1 MADNS
6 IPSLAELLLV
16 KADRLQTM
24 VRELGA
30 ANPASN
36 LVKRAR
42 LLGNSSNL
50 TRLGCLRALCE
61 HYGIA
66 CDPSTFGKKANDKL
80 AADAAVGEPSA
91 RGVGNTR
98 TVIPKRIASKNVS
111 VESNGLTI
119 PQVTADP
126 MTGALVAHEPVYQKY
141 RPVKVTELDVLRIWH
156 ISDIH
161 LYSDQHE
168 WKWDRYRKV
177 LDHTVEAIREDGVR
191 TGDICVISGDIFH
204 KPTAPNSNLL
214 VIFDR
219 FIRALSAL
227 FRRVSNGYGTIE
239 ARDRIIVIS
248 GNHDINEAWVNP
260 GSARVE
266 TLRGLGETHR
276 EFFRYVRDNEVLRY
290 GNTLIAVSSL
300 FSDATVRHQDIDLS
314 DHPEGKRDITKY
326 RTIAVA
332 HCDLLGDRFGS
343 GQKMSFSSRHR
354 SIEEFRGYDAL
365 LLGDIHQE
373 QEVSAENPVAYYPGS
388 LIQTNLGE
396 TVGDHG
402 ILLWDVSGLPEEL
415 EGNDTLS
422 RHISKPEFIE
432 IPDEYALVRVTVT
445 DGEYDLPDLPS
456 WVRNV
461 VVQFENNGTTAERLR
476 QVREELASRWTIVGS
491 SEGRHAAEVP
501 DPLTGKG
508 NPATKVREEFQHEDP
523 RIMDLHQTI
532 SARATQATDH
542 CSENWTIR
550 RLVVDRLFN
559 HYHSEIDFSTHN
571 GILAIQGLNA
581 SGKTNLINALYMAFG
596 VNTVDLNR
604 SIMNGYQTASIICDI
619 TIGAESATIS
629 REYRLLKP
637 RKGAT
642 QASCEQSNCVIT
654 FHNKQKEEGALGEPR
669 FPHQLRSRSSAAEY
683 IRDNLNSIWFAL
695 NRVSGL
701 SLLDMSA
708 MARSVFLSE
717 IFGFSHMVETV
728 QYAKEHLRSRNQD
741 RAAATEAHSRLRLE
755 ESVVLPEDPAEK
767 LEAARSRIDILVSEC
782 RGLQGGQITA
792 EEARL
797 MEEYRKSAGDGA
809 SIPEDV
815 DGQLRD
821 AEAELSHIKPLA
833 TPPPEY
839 DNLRRRVAAMRQKVD
854 LGGSCQEDDGREIT
868 EVPEAIRGAEQ
879 QERLL
884 LESYRKRQSEIEKR
898 LPGLLPMRKIQ
909 VATGEAAA
917 MDDAGRFDLDTYRK
931 VAHELA
937 SLGLRGTGT
946 PDLEREECVARLIPA
961 TIIRKSAVPEMVR
974 TRESLQAQIETLR
987 SFDPAELREAVEA
1000 RDLDR
1005 LVKVAGHILNLGLD
1019 RIGKLYE
1026 QNSKVT
1032 AYFAEIES
1040 HNQKHAQRVAEIE
1053 EAHAHNARVQRN
1065 LDWYRRRDL
1074 EERADVQERLA
1085 RREELELREELGVV
1099 ATRREASEARVAELV
1114 RNLEILAL
1122 RDYQQLRAR
1131 LDSITQS
1138 LDTHR
1143 VTLQKIQESITRL
1156 QRLVRI
1162 RDIGRRQEIL
1172 RRKLLV
1178 DEELTAASAEHTR
1191 LRQALAEYNRLRG
1204 RAEVVEENRR
1214 VYQESA
1220 VRLAQAE
1227 EAHTLAS
1234 TYYTEINR
1242 LQIQYTLDKCEEVCN
1257 YANVIMDQCKV
1268 PFRCQMTAQKKS
1280 VELSFIS
1287 SHVPE
1292 MCVHTSSLSG
1302 YQQFV
1307 ANICL
1312 VAAVNRST
1320 VRNRLDFLV
1329 IDEGFGAIDQNN
1341 IQNLGVIFRVLRNE
1355 FRNVVVIS
1363 HVNNIEDY
1371 ADWNLR
1377 IVNREGVSS
1386 IHPV

>member
-6 IPSLAELLLV
+6 TSTNGSMTPSLAELLLV
-16 KADRLQTM
+16 KADRLQVM

-30 ANPASN
+30 SHPASN

-61 HYGIA
+61 HYGIQ

-80 AADAAVGEPSA
+80 AADTVT
-91 RGVGNTR
+91 GVAS
-98 TVIPKRIASKNVS
+98 KRIQV
-111 VESNGLTI
+111 VEGHAI

-126 MTGALVAHEPVYQKY
+126 VTGALVAHEPVYQKY
-141 RPVKVTELDVLRIWH
+141 RPVTVTELDVLRIWH

-177 LDHTVEAIREDGVR
+177 LDNTVEAIREDGVR
-191 TGDICVISGDIFH
+191 TGDICIISGDIFH

-219 FIRALSAL
+219 FIRALSTL
-227 FRRVSNGYGTIE
+227 FRRVSNGYGTVE
-239 ARDRIIVIS
+239 ARDRIIIIS

-260 GSARVE
+260 DSARVE

-290 GNTLIAVSSL
+290 GQTLISVSSL
-300 FSDATVRHQDIDLS
+300 FSDATVRHQDIDLCNR
-314 DHPEGKRDITKY
+314 PENKRDITKY
-326 RTIAVA
+326 RTVAVA
-332 HCDLLGDRFGS
+332 HCDLLGDRFGTA
-343 GQKMSFSSRHR
+343 QKMSFSSRHR

-402 ILLWDVSGLPEEL
+402 ILLWDVSGPGEDVVRLIP
-415 EGNDTLS
+415 
-422 RHISKPEFIE
+422 KPEFIE

-445 DGEYDLPDLPS
+445 DGEYEPPALPAC
-456 WVRNV
+456 VRNI

-476 QVREELASRWTIVGS
+476 QVREELSAQWTIVGS

-501 DPLTGKG
+501 DSLATGKD
-508 NPATKVREEFQHEDP
+508 PTKQKVREEFRHEDP

-532 SARATQATDH
+532 SARATQETDH
-542 CSENWTIR
+542 QSLNWTIR
-550 RLVVDRLFN
+550 RLVIDRLFN
-559 HYHSEIDFSTHN
+559 HYHSEIDFTTHS
-571 GILAIQGLNA
+571 GILAVQGLNA

-637 RKGAT
+637 RRGAT
-642 QASCEQSNCVIT
+642 QASTGRASCEQSNCVIT
-654 FHNKQKEEGALGEPR
+654 FHNKEPGSTGLGSQPS
-669 FPHQLRSRSSAAEY
+669 QLRSRSSAAEY
-683 IRDNLNSIWFAL
+683 IKDNLNQIWFAL
-695 NRVSGL
+695 NRISGL
-701 SLLDMSA
+701 SLLDMSP

-717 IFGFSHMVETV
+717 VFGFSHMVETV

-741 RAAATEAHSRLRLE
+741 RTTATEAHSRLRLE
-755 ESVVLPEDPAEK
+755 EPVVLPEDPADQ
-767 LEAARSRIDILVSEC
+767 LEAARSRMDILVAEC

-797 MEEYRKSAGDGA
+797 MEESRKDGVE
-809 SIPEDV
+809 IPEDV
-815 DGQLRD
+815 ASQLRD
-821 AEAELSHIKPLA
+821 AETELDRVKPLA
-833 TPPPEY
+833 APPPEY
-839 DNLRRRVAAMRQKVD
+839 DNLRRRLAAIRQKMGTLLDSVEP
-854 LGGSCQEDDGREIT
+854 LDDGREIT
-868 EVPEAIRGAEQ
+868 EVPEAVRGAEQ

-884 LESYRKRQSEIEKR
+884 LESYRKKQMEIEKR
-898 LPGLLPMRKIQ
+898 LPGLLPMRRS
-909 VATGEAAA
+909 VGEVEPAAA
-917 MDDAGRFDLDTYRK
+917 DDAGRFDLDAYRK
-931 VAHELA
+931 VAHELS
-937 SLGLRGTGT
+937 SLGLRGTELEEA
-946 PDLEREECVARLIPA
+946 DLKREECVTRLIPA
-961 TIIRKSAVPEMVR
+961 TIVRKSAVPDMIR
-974 TRESLQAQIETLR
+974 TQESLRTQIETLR
-987 SFDPAELREAVEA
+987 SFDPAELRGAVEA

-1005 LVKVAGHILNLGLD
+1005 LVAVAEHILDLGLD

-1026 QNSKVT
+1026 KNARVT
-1032 AYFAEIES
+1032 AYFAEMES
-1040 HNQKHAQRVAEIE
+1040 HNQLHAERVVEIE
-1053 EAHAHNARVQRN
+1053 EVHAHNTRVQQN
-1065 LDWYRRRDL
+1065 LDWYRRGDL
-1074 EERADVQERLA
+1074 EGRAYVQERLA
-1085 RREELELREELGVV
+1085 RREELELREELRVTI
-1099 ATRREASEARVAELV
+1099 ARREASESRVAELG
-1114 RNLEILAL
+1114 RIIDILAV
-1122 RDYQQLRAR
+1122 RDYQRLRAQV
-1131 LDSITQS
+1131 DSITQGLES
-1138 LDTHR
+1138 HR
-1143 VTLQKIQESITRL
+1143 ENLRELQTRVASLQKQ
-1156 QRLVRI
+1156 VRI
-1162 RDIGRRQEIL
+1162 RDIGRRLEIL
-1172 RRKLLV
+1172 NRKSQV
-1178 DEELTAASAEHTR
+1178 DRALTEASAEHAR
-1191 LRQALAEYNRLRG
+1191 LRQASAEYNRLRG

-1220 VRLAQAE
+1220 ARLSQAE
-1227 EAHTLAS
+1227 EAHALAMV
-1234 TYYTEINR
+1234 YYTEINR

-1257 YANVIMDQCKV
+1257 YANTIMEQCQV

-1280 VELSFIS
+1280 VELSFLGGTDS
-1287 SHVPE
+1287 G
-1292 MCVHTSSLSG
+1292 MCVQYTSLSG

-1312 VAAVNRST
+1312 VTAVNRST

-1341 IQNLGVIFRVLRNE
+1341 IQNLGVIFQVLRNE

-1371 ADWNLR
+1371 ADWNLK
-1377 IVNREGVSS
+1377 IVNRDGVSS
-1386 IHPV
+1386 VR